1 MKSWIISLGCIIII
15 SALITMLLPEGKL
28 GKFIKYYFSLIIMI
42 VVIQPISKINNYN
55 LNYDFIFNEKQINI
69 QLDYLEYVTEKRI
82 NNHILD
88 CKKIAENLGIRDVLI
103 DINYN
108 IDEKGE
114 IILNKVYINLKN
126 SVIISDKA
134 HINII
139 VELKDSICDYLAI
152 EEEQV
157 VIYE

>member
-42 VVIQPISKINNYN
+42 VIIQPISKINNYN
-55 LNYDFIFNEKQINI
+55 LNYDSIFNEKQINI